1 MQQLDDLLF
10 SETGIV
16 DYQKLFLNKYQ
27 RKEVKLKKP
36 PTYAYW
42 LVSKYVVDLAQMN
55 NHVGVS
61 NEIEATNSLKVADK
75 TSKIDKLINEIIDKN
90 ITQETLE
97 MNNEKKRFV
106 FIPTRI
112 HMQKIIIKAS
122 GWKPMKKD

>member
-1 MQQLDDLLF
+1 M
-10 SETGIV
+10 

-27 RKEVKLKKP
+27 KKEVQLKKP

-42 LVSKYVVDLAQMN
+42 LVSKYVVDLAKMN

-75 TSKIDKLINEIIDKN
+75 TSRIDKLINEIIDKN
-90 ITQETLE
+90 ISQETLSLCS
-97 MNNEKKRFV
+97 EKRRFV

-112 HMQKIIIKAS
+112 HMQKIIFKAS
-122 GWKPMKKD
+122 GWKPMAKD